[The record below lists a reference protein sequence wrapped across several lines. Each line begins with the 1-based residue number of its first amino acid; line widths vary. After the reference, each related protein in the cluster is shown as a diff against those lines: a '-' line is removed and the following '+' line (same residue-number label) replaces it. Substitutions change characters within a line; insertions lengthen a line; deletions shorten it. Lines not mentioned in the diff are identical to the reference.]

1 MMSKNL
7 FAWAS
12 IGENGKGTGG
22 KKGDQTGKEVRVGT
36 YYNFGQDKVIRFKN
50 VIRGRKMAKVA
61 KLLASDDSCGYSMT
75 LGERESLFRACK
87 GYNWD
92 FGRII
97 KAIEKGTFPKCNTD
111 CSGFYTVCVNVA
123 YGKQL
128 LPADSTTRN
137 LVKRCCVTN
146 KKHFKLMVGIPS
158 KFHKGDAPIK
168 EGKHIIINV

>member
-1 MMSKNL
+1 M
-7 FAWAS
+7 
-12 IGENGKGTGG
+12 
-22 KKGDQTGKEVRVGT
+22 
-36 YYNFGQDKVIRFKN
+36 VIRFKN
-50 VIRGRKMAKVA
+50 VLKGRKMAKVA

-75 LGERESLFRACK
+75 LGERETLFKACK

-111 CSGFYTVCVNVA
+111 CSGFYTVCVNVT

-128 LPADSTTRN
+128 LSADSTTRN